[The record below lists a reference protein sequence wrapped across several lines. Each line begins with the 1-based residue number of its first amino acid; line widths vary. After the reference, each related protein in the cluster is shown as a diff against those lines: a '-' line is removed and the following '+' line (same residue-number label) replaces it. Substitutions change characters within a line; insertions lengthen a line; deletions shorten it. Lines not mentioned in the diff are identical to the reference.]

1 MCDPSFVDALKNR
14 RREWLT
20 PAGVRLDAHAFH
32 RGAPVGEP
40 QFPEGTNLERV
51 RCSRGEVVNLGRRL
65 CTRGHYRRPMDSG
78 ARRRNRG
85 VTDFVMSGVS
95 DSANRHEK
103 LARISLIK
111 RKEEGYSDGLR
122 WISVPGNGGETTRGK
137 RFQVILTR
145 QLDVV
150 SEQAVDEDR
159 VSATLVTLDNG
170 VLTSVMLSGSG
181 SGRAGVID
189 GFEPRHIARGL
200 RGWRIVQHSVRN
212 RGE

>member
-1 MCDPSFVDALKNR
+1 MCDTSFVDALKNR

-51 RCSRGEVVNLGRRL
+51 RCSRGEVVNGGRRL

-95 DSANRHEK
+95 DRANRH
-103 LARISLIK
+103 
-111 RKEEGYSDGLR
+111 
-122 WISVPGNGGETTRGK
+122 
-137 RFQVILTR
+137 
-145 QLDVV
+145 
-150 SEQAVDEDR
+150 
-159 VSATLVTLDNG
+159 
-170 VLTSVMLSGSG
+170 
-181 SGRAGVID
+181 
-189 GFEPRHIARGL
+189 
-200 RGWRIVQHSVRN
+200 
-212 RGE
+212 